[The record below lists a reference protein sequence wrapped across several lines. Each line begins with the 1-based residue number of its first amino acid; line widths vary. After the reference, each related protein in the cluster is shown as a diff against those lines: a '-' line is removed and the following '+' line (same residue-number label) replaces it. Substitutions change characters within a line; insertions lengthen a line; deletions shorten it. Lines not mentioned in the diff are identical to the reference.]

1 MLRKIAFKL
10 FGKPLSRYLGYFDF
24 LEIQLRSTRMK
35 ISVHEYMSLVFFASM
50 IAFLVSII
58 AGSILIPFLTLN
70 APYSYTLAIIVSFG
84 VTAAIFF
91 LTFYYPSMKANSI
104 KSRIDRALP
113 FSATHM
119 TAIAS
124 SGINPAEIFKIL
136 SLREGEIGKE
146 AKTIYNDVRMF
157 GMGISAALTK
167 AANRT
172 PSPQFSELLWG
183 MVSVITSGG
192 DLENYLSEKT
202 RSFMVNYKRTLDDYS
217 NQIYLYT
224 EIYITL
230 IIVGTLFFIV
240 LSSIMSPL
248 TGGGALFIQ
257 TFLVFVFTPLISVG
271 FIILLK
277 GLSPSG

>member
-1 MLRKIAFKL
+1 MIRKIAFKL
-10 FGKPLSRYLGYFDF
+10 FGKLLLPYLGYFDS
-24 LEIQLRSTRMK
+24 LEIQLRSTGMR
-35 ISVHEYMSLVFFASM
+35 ISIHEYMCQVFLASTLTLLISL
-50 IAFLVSII
+50 I

-70 APYSYTLAIIVSFG
+70 APYSFTLSIILSIVF
-84 VTAAIFF
+84 TAVAFM
-91 LTFYYPSMKANSI
+91 LTYYYPNMKASSM

-113 FSATHM
+113 FTAAHM

-136 SLREGEIGKE
+136 SIKEGEIARE
-146 AKTIYNDVRMF
+146 SKTIYNDVKMF

-172 PSPQFSELLWG
+172 PSPHFAELLWG

-202 RSFMVNYKRTLDDYS
+202 RGFMVNYRRTLDDYS
-217 NQIYLYT
+217 KQIYLYT

-248 TGGGALFIQ
+248 TGGGALLIQ
-257 TFLVFVFTPLISVG
+257 TFLVFVFTPLISIG

-277 GLSPSG
+277 SLSPT

>member
-1 MLRKIAFKL
+1 MIRKIAFKL
-10 FGKPLSRYLGYFDF
+10 FGKLLLPYLSYFDS
-24 LEIQLRSTRMK
+24 LGIQIRSTRMK
-35 ISVHEYMSLVFFASM
+35 ISVHEYVCIVFFAS
-50 IAFLVSII
+50 ILAFII
-58 AGSILIPFLTLN
+58 SLITGSILIPLLAEN
-70 APYSYTLAIIVSFG
+70 APYSYTLAIILSFAA
-84 VTAAIFF
+84 TAAVFM
-91 LTFYYPSMKANSI
+91 LTYYYPNMKANSM

-113 FSATHM
+113 FSTAHM
-119 TAIAS
+119 TAVAS

-136 SLREGEIGKE
+136 SMKEGEIAKE
-146 AKTIYNDVRMF
+146 AKIIYSDVKMF

-172 PSPQFSELLWG
+172 PSTQFAELLWG
-183 MVSVITSGG
+183 MISVITTGG
-192 DLENYLSEKT
+192 DLENYLAEKT
-202 RSFMVNYKRTLDDYS
+202 RGYMINYRRILEDYS
-217 NQIYLYT
+217 KQIYLYT

-257 TFLVFVFTPLISVG
+257 TFLVFVFTPLISIG

-277 GLSPSG
+277 TLSPTG